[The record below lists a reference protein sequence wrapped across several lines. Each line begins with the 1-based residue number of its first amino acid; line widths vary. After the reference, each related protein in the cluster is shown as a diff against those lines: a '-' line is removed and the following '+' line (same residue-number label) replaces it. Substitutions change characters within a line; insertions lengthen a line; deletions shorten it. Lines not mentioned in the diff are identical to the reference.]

1 MHGLTKIKI
10 NLIIKFQTSKLHKI
24 EKLWEVQK
32 MHLEVVWST
41 KNYPHHFLIKT
52 LNPSSYM
59 QFIYVSFVLDLT
71 K

>member
-32 MHLEVVWST
+32 MHLEVV
-41 KNYPHHFLIKT
+41 
-52 LNPSSYM
+52 
-59 QFIYVSFVLDLT
+59 
-71 K
+71 